1 MDMTVFLQALLST
14 QTPVLPDLDLLRMTR
29 YLSWAIVLASVAMWA
44 GRRGPRWLQRGLAG
58 LLFVWALI
66 PGPVSPAF
74 WLGLAFQIPS
84 LMSTVI
90 CGLSLVLIMKTG
102 SYSLSD
108 PARVRALRWASVG
121 GVLLGWLLLLDTF
134 AVFPLSL
141 YSAGFSPAAIGVA
154 ALVAVL
160 PWMIVGPHHPWRV
173 VSYLLG
179 TVLLLFVLLRL
190 PTGNVWDALLDPLLW
205 IALQL
210 GWLVRGIRRVN
221 AAWRGPKATRA

>member
-1 MDMTVFLQALLST
+1 M
-14 QTPVLPDLDLLRMTR
+14 RMAR
-29 YLSWAIVLASVAMWA
+29 YLSWAIVLASLVMWA
-44 GRRGPRWLQRGLAG
+44 GRRGPRWFQRGLAG
-58 LLFVWALI
+58 LLFVWTLI

-90 CGLSLVLIMKTG
+90 CGASMVLALTTG
-102 SYSLSD
+102 SCSLHD
-108 PARVRALRWASVG
+108 PARVRALQWAGLG

-141 YSAGFSPAAIGVA
+141 YSAGFSPAATGVA

-160 PWMIVGPHHPWRV
+160 PWIVSGPRHPWRV
-173 VSYLLG
+173 VSYVLG
-179 TVLLLFVLLRL
+179 SVLLLYVLLRL
-190 PTGNVWDALLDPLLW
+190 PTGNLWDALLDPLLW

-210 GWLVRGIRRVN
+210 GWLVRVVRRVN
-221 AAWRGPKATRA
+221 ARWRGPKPTPA

>member
-1 MDMTVFLQALLST
+1 
-14 QTPVLPDLDLLRMTR
+14 MTR
-29 YLSWAIVLASVAMWA
+29 YLSWAIVLASVVMWM
-44 GRRGPRWLQRGLAG
+44 GRHAPRWFQWGLAG
-58 LLFVWALI
+58 LLFVWTLI

-90 CGLSLVLIMKTG
+90 CGVSLVLMMKTG
-102 SYSLSD
+102 SCSLSD
-108 PARVRALRWASVG
+108 PAQGRAFQWAGLG

-141 YSAGFSPAAIGVA
+141 YSAGFSPTATGVA
-154 ALVAVL
+154 TLVAVL
-160 PWMIVGPHHPWRV
+160 PWMIVGPRHPWRV

-210 GWLVRGIRRVN
+210 GWLVHGIRRVN